1 MHNGNFGIN
10 KSLEIDYINLIVVNK
25 VRILDMSQY
34 KVWSGDDPDA
44 EDLDFLKTTPSL
56 SKAIKYLIKN
66 EDLDESNS
74 GIKHKV
80 DGYWDEWLDEDD
92 QNIHEHLYMYG
103 GKSSLLKSSEEED
116 DLDDDAV
123 DDEDDGL
130 EEELNDR
137 LLDVIGGSQR
147 SASSDDDDDIEDED
161 DDDIEDEDEEDI
173 EE

>member
-1 MHNGNFGIN
+1 
-10 KSLEIDYINLIVVNK
+10 
-25 VRILDMSQY
+25 MSQY

-44 EDLDFLKTTPSL
+44 EDLDFLKITPSL
-56 SKAIKYLIKN
+56 SKAIKYIIKN

-103 GKSSLLKSSEEED
+103 GKSSLLKSSED
-116 DLDDDAV
+116 DDELDDDAV
-123 DDEDDGL
+123 DDEDDSL
-130 EEELNDR
+130 EEDLNDR

-147 SASSDDDDDIEDED
+147 SGSSD
-161 DDDIEDEDEEDI
+161 DEDEEDDEEDEEEDEDEDI